1 VDTTEDLSIR
11 VNGEVIMFFEVLDE
25 MIGVSLSNYFYSE
38 VVNDE
43 VEGDGT
49 GNVAEESRGVAGW
62 NVASISKVL
71 DEFDIRESSRLWKT
85 VHTGTYFRKYAI
97 VFYKWPKFVLI
108 HYVFWDGPGWNV

>member
-1 VDTTEDLSIR
+1 MDTTEDLSIR

-49 GNVAEESRGVAGW
+49 GNVAEESRGVAGGY
-62 NVASISKVL
+62 VAIVGKGL
-71 DEFDIRESSRLWKT
+71 DQFDVRKSSRLGKT
-85 VHTGTYFRKYAI
+85 VHASSDFC
-97 VFYKWPKFVLI
+97 
-108 HYVFWDGPGWNV
+108 